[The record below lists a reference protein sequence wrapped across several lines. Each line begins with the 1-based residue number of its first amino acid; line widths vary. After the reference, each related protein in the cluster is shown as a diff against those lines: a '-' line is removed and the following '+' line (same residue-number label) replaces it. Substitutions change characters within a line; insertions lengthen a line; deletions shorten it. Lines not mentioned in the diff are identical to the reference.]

1 MDKERYT
8 GPILIGIIVTLLFTL
23 FLGIKAFT
31 NSNIGAA
38 ASYAI
43 GFLGIMYTVYSDHI
57 RLGSRED
64 KSDVKIDKSTLGIRP
79 KSSYS
84 PLDISSEDIKFSQL
98 SPEELAQTIINS
110 PNWRS
115 AGKGEYLSRW
125 RPRLKKLVERE
136 GITTRNLELSILG
149 VTILSMSIFML
160 GLFSM
165 FAVTDKILVFNI
177 ASSIYPQ
184 NLPQNANFSILALT
198 FTMFSAGLYY
208 FSFKNESYCPVCK
221 NDFALKSHGRYF
233 KPSYQEIEEREN
245 GKVRLTRGVH
255 ILKCDDCGNW
265 SVYRD
270 KWKEELNESW
280 N

>member
-8 GPILIGIIVTLLFTL
+8 GPILIGIIVTILFTL
-23 FLGIKAFT
+23 FLGVKALT
-31 NSNIGAA
+31 NSDLGAA

-57 RLGSRED
+57 ELGSREN
-64 KSDVKIDKSTLGIRP
+64 KSDVKIDKSTSGIRP
-79 KSSYS
+79 ESSYS

-110 PNWRS
+110 PNWHS
-115 AGKGEYLSRW
+115 AGKGEYLSWW

-136 GITTRNLELSILG
+136 GITTRNLERSILG
-149 VTILSMSIFML
+149 ATILSMSIFML

-165 FAVTDKILVFNI
+165 FAVNDEILLFNI

-184 NLPQNANFSILALT
+184 TLPQNANFSILALT
-198 FTMFSAGLYY
+198 FTIFSAGLYY
-208 FSFKNESYCPVCK
+208 FSFKNISYCPVCK
-221 NDFALKSHGRYF
+221 HDFALKSHGRYF
-233 KPSYQEIEEREN
+233 KPSYQEVEEREN
-245 GKVRLTRGVH
+245 GKVRVTRGVH
-255 ILKCDDCGNW
+255 LLKCDDCGKW
-265 SVYRD
+265 SVYQD
-270 KWKEELNESW
+270 KWEEELSGSW